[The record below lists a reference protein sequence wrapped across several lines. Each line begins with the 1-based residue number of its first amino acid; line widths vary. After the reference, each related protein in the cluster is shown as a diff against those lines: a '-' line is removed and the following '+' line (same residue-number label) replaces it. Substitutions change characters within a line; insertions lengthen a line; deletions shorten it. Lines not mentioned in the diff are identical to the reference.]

1 MKKLK
6 LLTATALIAGMFAF
20 TAPAEARTVPKYP
33 KSTMQMEYGFQK
45 NMKGNKRVKDRI
57 KPFRKDRAKA
67 NKKVAKKFR
76 GKRYG
81 TTPNECI
88 KPPCGLNYD
97 LNR

>member
-6 LLTATALIAGMFAF
+6 LLATAALVAGMFAF

-33 KSTMQMEYGFQK
+33 KSAMSMEYGFQK

-57 KPFRKDRAKA
+57 KPFRKERAKA
-67 NKKVAKKFR
+67 NKKIAKKMK
-76 GKRYG
+76 KRHG

-88 KPPCGLNYD
+88 KPPCGLNY
-97 LNR
+97 LNP